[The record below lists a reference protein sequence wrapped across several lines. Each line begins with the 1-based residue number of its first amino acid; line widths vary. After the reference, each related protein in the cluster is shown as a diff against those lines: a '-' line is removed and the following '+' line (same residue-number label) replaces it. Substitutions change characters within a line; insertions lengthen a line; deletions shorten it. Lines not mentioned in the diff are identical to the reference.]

1 MTDTT
6 GRNRLAPQVAGM
18 TLFITS
24 EVMFFGALIGSF
36 FALDPAHPPVE
47 LALPGLLTAVLLS
60 SSVTA
65 QRASAAGH
73 AGAPAGRWLLVTLA
87 LGALFLAGQ
96 GYEYSTLPFSPGE
109 SLYATLFFTVTGF
122 HGAHVAAGLVML
134 AAAAAT
140 RAPAATTEAI
150 VYYWHFVDG
159 VWLAVFA
166 TAYLLA

>member
-1 MTDTT
+1 MT
-6 GRNRLAPQVAGM
+6 GAASERRLAPQVAGM

-36 FALDPAHPPVE
+36 LALQPARPPGE

-65 QRASAAGH
+65 QRASAA
-73 AGAPAGRWLLVTLA
+73 ARTGAAPGRWLWASAA

-96 GYEYSTLPFSPGE
+96 GYEYSTLAFSPAG
-109 SLYATLFFTVTGF
+109 SLFGALFFTVTGF

-140 RAPAATTEAI
+140 RAPARTTEAV

-159 VWLAVFA
+159 VWLAVFT
-166 TAYLLA
+166 TAYLIG